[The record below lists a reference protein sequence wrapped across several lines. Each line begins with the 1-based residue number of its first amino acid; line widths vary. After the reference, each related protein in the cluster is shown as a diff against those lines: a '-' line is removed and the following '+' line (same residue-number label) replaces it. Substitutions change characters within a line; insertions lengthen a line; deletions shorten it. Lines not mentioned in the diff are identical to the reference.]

1 MSKGRK
7 FHHLKH
13 FYKIVFLLIVPI
25 GTIII
30 TTVSFYDS
38 SNFLVLK
45 VMPVFLIIWDAALLN
60 CLPGVFY

>member
-38 SNFLVLK
+38 SNFL
-45 VMPVFLIIWDAALLN
+45 I
-60 CLPGVFY
+60 